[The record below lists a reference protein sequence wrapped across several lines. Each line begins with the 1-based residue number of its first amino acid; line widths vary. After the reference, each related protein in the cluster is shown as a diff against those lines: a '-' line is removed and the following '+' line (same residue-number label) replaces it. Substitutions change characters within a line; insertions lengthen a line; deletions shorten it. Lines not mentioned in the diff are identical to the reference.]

1 VLILGESGTPKT
13 EIARSMHKKSDHAK
27 GPCIIVPCEQLNFP
41 ASDLFG
47 HAEGAWSGAVR
58 PSEGFV
64 GAAQGG
70 TLVLDCVDRMTPDD
84 QRILIP
90 LLDRKVRAV
99 GGVED
104 KPFEVRVV
112 ATCESLDGLTTE
124 LRSRLESA
132 ILRVPSLKDRKTEIP
147 HQVMELLNGR
157 RKISPDALAELARH
171 RWEGNLVEL
180 RGAVDRLV
188 AMSDG
193 QIGKKLVRRILKA
206 TRTASVGG
214 RVHASRKMLT
224 EAALAL

>member
-1 VLILGESGTPKT
+1 
-13 EIARSMHKKSDHAK
+13 
-27 GPCIIVPCEQLNFP
+27 
-41 ASDLFG
+41 
-47 HAEGAWSGAVR
+47 VR
-58 PSEGFV
+58 PSEGFA
-64 GAAQGG
+64 GTAQGG

-104 KPFEVRVV
+104 KAFDVRVV
-112 ATCESLDGLTTE
+112 ATCDSLDGLTTE

-132 ILRVPSLKDRKTEIP
+132 ILRVPSLKERKTEIP
-147 HQVMELLNGR
+147 HQVIELLAGR
-157 RKISPDALAELARH
+157 RQISPDALAELARH
-171 RWEGNLVEL
+171 KWEGNTVEL

-193 QIGKKLVRRILKA
+193 QIGRKLVRRLLKTTKTGA
-206 TRTASVGG
+206 VAN
-214 RVHASRKMLT
+214 RVHASRLRRA